1 MQSAE
6 SCREAEPPDG
16 NTHYHKGAAKWGSPL
31 GERECRV
38 RVQNE
43 KGTIQQPLFSPP
55 RVAHMHILTM
65 AGEGEVMCA
74 EPILHCC
81 QGKCGMSQEVVTR
94 TTVGQMEKWSSAK

>member
-1 MQSAE
+1 M
-6 SCREAEPPDG
+6 RRGPF
-16 NTHYHKGAAKWGSPL
+16 NSPSS
-31 GERECRV
+31 RH
-38 RVQNE
+38 
-43 KGTIQQPLFSPP
+43 P
-55 RVAHMHILTM
+55 VAHMHILTM